1 MSIKKA
7 YDHWS
12 EIYDTNDNKTRDL
25 DQLATRKTLAKYSF
39 KKVLELG
46 CGTGKNTIWLLEKA
60 REVMALDFS
69 EGMLAKAKTKIK
81 SNKVTFQQADLTQP
95 WNVSSAYA
103 DLISCNLVLEH
114 IENLHFIFQQ
124 AADKLK
130 PGGHFFICELHPFKQ
145 YTGSKAKYE
154 TDQGLEELEVFIHHV
169 SEFTDRAFAN
179 GFTVVELKE
188 WFDADKPDGLPRLI
202 SFVFQKK

>member
-25 DQLATRKTLAKYSF
+25 DQVATRQTLAKYSF
-39 KKVLELG
+39 EKVLELG
-46 CGTGKNTIWLLEKA
+46 CGTGKNTVWFLEKA
-60 REVMALDFS
+60 REVLALDFS

-81 SNKVTFQQADLTQP
+81 SDKVTFHQADLTQP
-95 WNVSSAYA
+95 WNVPSAYA

-130 PGGHFFICELHPFKQ
+130 PGGHFFICELHPFRQ

-169 SEFTDRAFAN
+169 SEFTDGAFAN

-188 WFDADKPDGLPRLI
+188 WFDADKPDDLPRLI